1 MDRDPPGA
9 RGARTAD
16 PRTPRQGV
24 LREAEIVASAL
35 SIIERD
41 GVEGLTMRRLSQSLG
56 VSLGATYKHVAT
68 KDDLL
73 RLVTAELYT
82 QVLDADAPNA
92 DWRSRLRSFLI
103 QMHEVVGSCRGLAAH
118 LAAHSGDPV
127 TGRLY
132 YPLHAALTRAGFAPA
147 GADQVLR
154 VLFFYT
160 SGALL
165 TPVPELARDR
175 AATDFA
181 AGLDMVLDG
190 VAHAL
195 VAQALVAERGVTS

>member
-9 RGARTAD
+9 RGARTVET
-16 PRTPRQGV
+16 RTPRQGV
-24 LREAEIVASAL
+24 LHEAEIVASAL

-82 QVLDADAPNA
+82 RVLAADTPDA
-92 DWRSRLRSFLI
+92 DWRPRLRSFLLR
-103 QMHEVVGSCRGLAAH
+103 MHEVVGTCRGLAAH
-118 LAAHSGDPV
+118 LAAHADDPV
-127 TGRLY
+127 TARLY
-132 YPLHAALTRAGFAPA
+132 YPLHAALTQAGFTPA
-147 GADQVLR
+147 GADRVLR
-154 VLFFYT
+154 TLFFYT

-165 TPVPELARDR
+165 TPASDPARER
-175 AATDFA
+175 AAADFA

-195 VAQALVAERGVTS
+195 PAEGDPAS

>member
-9 RGARTAD
+9 RGARTVDTRA
-16 PRTPRQGV
+16 PRQSV
-24 LREAEIVASAL
+24 LREAEIVATAL

-82 QVLDADAPNA
+82 RVLDADTTDA
-92 DWRSRLRSFLI
+92 DWRPRLRAFLLR
-103 QMHEVVGSCRGLAAH
+103 MHEVVGSCRGLAAH
-118 LAAHSGDPV
+118 LAAHAEDPI
-127 TGRLY
+127 TARLY
-132 YPLHAALTRAGFAPA
+132 YPLHAALTQAGFAPA
-147 GADQVLR
+147 GADRVLR
-154 VLFFYT
+154 TLFFYT

-165 TPVPELARDR
+165 TPASDPARER
-175 AATDFA
+175 AAADFA

-195 VAQALVAERGVTS
+195 AAERAPTS